1 MNCCPASIITPAGKV
16 VVDRFTLR
24 EIMRQVLP
32 ATAATEDV
40 KDSVDNFPQVYEAR
54 TTELVLRQEW
64 FEHLPLAIGQV
75 TWV

>member
-1 MNCCPASIITPAGKV
+1 
-16 VVDRFTLR
+16 
-24 EIMRQVLP
+24 MRQVLP
-32 ATAATEDV
+32 ATAGTEDV
-40 KDSVDNFPQVYEAR
+40 KDSVDNFTQVYDAR